1 MTRIPVAV
9 AAFVVA
15 VCTWLVAP
23 GPAHASEHYLEID
36 ISEQVLAEVV
46 DGRVVDA
53 IHVSTGSGEGYW
65 LDGAWWDGETPRG
78 SFHIY
83 AKDPGWV
90 EGSLG
95 SLYNA
100 MYFYEGF
107 AIHGSYSVPDYPASH
122 GCVRVT
128 IADADAL
135 FDRIA
140 IGTPVLVHD

>member
-1 MTRIPVAV
+1 MGA
-9 AAFVVA
+9 
-15 VCTWLVAP
+15 WLMAP
-23 GPAHASEHYLEID
+23 GAAHASEHPLEID

-65 LDGAWWDGETPRG
+65 PDGAWWDGETPRG
-78 SFHIY
+78 SFQIH

-90 EGSLG
+90 E
-95 SLYNA
+95 
-100 MYFYEGF
+100 
-107 AIHGSYSVPDYPASH
+107 DYPASH

-135 FDRIA
+135 FQRIA